1 MSLMGWVAQN
11 GQSRTVAPDD
21 DLNHP
26 FVTAMKFRAAACVP
40 VGTALRFGVLVACRT
55 DSGTITQEN
64 VMMLELVSAQ
74 LASALAKDQR
84 S

>member
-1 MSLMGWVAQN
+1 
-11 GQSRTVAPDD
+11 
-21 DLNHP
+21 
-26 FVTAMKFRAAACVP
+26 